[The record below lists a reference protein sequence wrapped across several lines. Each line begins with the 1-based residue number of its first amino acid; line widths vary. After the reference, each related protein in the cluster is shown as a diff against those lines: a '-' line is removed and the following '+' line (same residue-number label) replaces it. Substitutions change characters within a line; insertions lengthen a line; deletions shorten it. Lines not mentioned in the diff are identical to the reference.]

1 FHNVCSHRGSRLCP
15 GESGT
20 MAGKRIMCPYHGW
33 TYSPSDGSLLGAP
46 SMHADFDRTPWGL
59 HPVHVDVW
67 LGFIFVCFAGEGSVS
82 MADYLGDLDFA
93 GFDPHGL
100 KLAAIKTIDVN
111 ANWKI
116 VVENNQECYHC
127 SLNHHEL
134 LTSVDWRILGTDDFD
149 GYVTKRAN
157 GLEV

>member
-1 FHNVCSHRGSRLCP
+1 
-15 GESGT
+15 
-20 MAGKRIMCPYHGW
+20 
-33 TYSPSDGSLLGAP
+33 
-46 SMHADFDRTPWGL
+46 GL

-67 LGFIFVCFAGEGSVS
+67 LGFIFVCFAGERPIS

-127 SLNHHEL
+127 SLNHHDL

-157 GLEV
+157 GLEVAEREYDDAAFTIDNRSVCARPLPRPDAASCVSWGIHWEPAGASF